1 MVGFLGHFL
10 FYRYYFWNSVCTVNV
25 RRIMQETVAV
35 FCQYFFF
42 DESVYFQ
49 VGLYEGIVMN
59 DRRGIPF
66 RVVILHID
74 AVVLLTVLVKGI
86 VNRFLY
92 YQWGS

>member
-10 FYRYYFWNSVCTVNV
+10 FYRYYLGNGICTVNV
-25 RRIMQETVAV
+25 RRITQEAVAV

-49 VGLYEGIVMN
+49 VGLYEGVVMN

-66 RVVILHID
+66 RAVILYIN
-74 AVVLLTVLVKGI
+74 AVIFLAVLV
-86 VNRFLY
+86 
-92 YQWGS
+92 

>member
-25 RRIMQETVAV
+25 RRIMQEAVAV

-49 VGLYEGIVMN
+49 VGLYEGVVMN
-59 DRRGIPF
+59 DRRGISL
-66 RVVILHID
+66 RAVILHID
-74 AVVLLTVLVKGI
+74 AVVLLAVLVKGV

-92 YQWGS
+92 H